1 MARALSEVGIGDR
14 PPGQLIRW
22 VERSQ
27 LARLAERGAAVRRH
41 PSNRNLTTRTLKQV
55 RSIRICQIAEGI
67 AETSAV
73 LVGSDRA
80 RAVAMRFEFIGE
92 RWLVTAVNLG

>member
-1 MARALSEVGIGDR
+1 M
-14 PPGQLIRW
+14 
-22 VERSQ
+22 ERRQ
-27 LARLAERGAAVRRH
+27 LAQLAERGAAVRRH
-41 PSNRNLTTRTLKQV
+41 PSSRSAGKTQSTTRTLKQV
-55 RSIRICQIAEGI
+55 RSIRICQIADDV